1 MFLIFILCN
10 KIIIL
15 GQYLRIMN
23 QEQKD
28 YISLLNSS
36 SVNDILIK
44 KTGWE
49 EISLHAHMHEKY
61 QIIYT
66 LSGTLHIQI
75 EDDSYFVPE
84 KHIAWI
90 PDNVVHEINSN
101 NRQVSLVIFYF
112 SPVWQ
117 PENIR
122 TSSFCIYNTNSVIGE
137 NIKYLA
143 SCGDCIKGDE
153 KRVLFDFAIS
163 FFNLLPALSYKVDFL
178 LKTMSIPNDHR
189 LYPILCY
196 MREHAFRNLK
206 IEQVAAE
213 FNVSVRNLS
222 RLLHNSGIRFN
233 TFINRH
239 RVNRA
244 IELFSDGGMTM
255 QQIAYETGFS
265 TPNNF
270 NRVFK
275 QITGTSPGLYEKG
288 VEENKKQP

>member
-1 MFLIFILCN
+1 M
-10 KIIIL
+10 K
-15 GQYLRIMN
+15 

-28 YISLLNSS
+28 YLCLLNNSS
-36 SVNDILIK
+36 IDDILIK

-49 EISLHAHMHEKY
+49 EISLSAHVHEKY

-90 PDNVVHEINSN
+90 PSNVMHEVSSN
-101 NRQVSLVIFYF
+101 NRQVSLIIFYF
-112 SPVWQ
+112 SPQCQ
-117 PENIR
+117 PESIR
-122 TSSFCIYNTNSVIGE
+122 TSSFCIYSANSLIGE

-143 SCGDCIKGDE
+143 SCGDCIKGNE
-153 KRVLFDFAIS
+153 QKLLFDYAIS
-163 FFNLLPALSYKVDFL
+163 FFNLVPALSYKVDFL
-178 LKTMSIPNDHR
+178 LKTMSIPDDHR
-189 LYPILCY
+189 LYPVLCY
-196 MREHAFRNLK
+196 MREHAFEDLR
-206 IEQVAAE
+206 IERVATE
-213 FNVSVRNLS
+213 FNISVRNLS
-222 RLLHNSGIRFN
+222 RLLHNSGIRFS
-233 TFINRH
+233 TFLNRH
-239 RVNRA
+239 RINRA
-244 IELFSDGGMTM
+244 IELFSDGGKTM

-288 VEENKKQP
+288 FTDNRKNKG

>member
-1 MFLIFILCN
+1 
-10 KIIIL
+10 
-15 GQYLRIMN
+15 MN

-36 SVNDILIK
+36 SENDILIK
-44 KTGWE
+44 KIGWE
-49 EISLHAHMHEKY
+49 EISLHAHSHEKY

-75 EDDSYFVPE
+75 DSDSYFVPE

-90 PDNVVHEINSN
+90 PGDVIHEINSN

-112 SPVWQ
+112 SPLCQ

-143 SCGDCIKGDE
+143 SCGDCIKSEDRG
-153 KRVLFDFAIS
+153 VLFDFAIS
-163 FFNLLPALSYKVDFL
+163 FFNLLPTLSYKVDFL

-189 LYPILCY
+189 LYPVLCY

-213 FNVSVRNLS
+213 FNISVRNLS
-222 RLLHNSGIRFN
+222 RLLHDSGIRFN
-233 TFINRH
+233 SFINRH

-244 IELFSDGGMTM
+244 IELFSDGGKTM

-275 QITGTSPGLYEKG
+275 QITGTSPSLYEKG
-288 VEENKKQP
+288 VTDNKKSAIEQ

>member
-1 MFLIFILCN
+1 
-10 KIIIL
+10 
-15 GQYLRIMN
+15 MN

-36 SVNDILIK
+36 SENDILIK

-49 EISLHAHMHEKY
+49 EISLHAHVHEKY

-75 EDDSYFVPE
+75 ENDSYFVPE

-112 SPVWQ
+112 SPIWQ
-117 PENIR
+117 SEKIR
-122 TSSFCIYNTNSVIGE
+122 TSSFCIYNSNSVICE

-143 SCGDCIKGDE
+143 LCGDCIDGNKNG
-153 KRVLFDFAIS
+153 VLFDFAIG
-163 FFNLLPALSYKVDFL
+163 FFNLLPILSYKVDFL

-196 MREHAFRNLK
+196 MREHAYENLK
-206 IEQVAAE
+206 IEHVADN
-213 FNVSVRNLS
+213 FNISVRNLS
-222 RLLHNSGIRFN
+222 RLLHNSGIRYN
-233 TFINRH
+233 SFINCH
-239 RVNRA
+239 RINRA
-244 IELFSDGGMTM
+244 IELFSDGGKTM

-275 QITGTSPGLYEKG
+275 QITGTSPGLYEKE
-288 VEENKKQP
+288 VMDNKKSAIEQ

>member
-1 MFLIFILCN
+1 
-10 KIIIL
+10 
-15 GQYLRIMN
+15 MN

-36 SVNDILIK
+36 SENDILIK

-49 EISLHAHMHEKY
+49 EKSLHAHTHEKY

-75 EDDSYFVPE
+75 ENDSYFVPG

-112 SPVWQ
+112 SPIWQ
-117 PENIR
+117 SEKIR
-122 TSSFCIYNTNSVIGE
+122 TSSFCIYNSNSVICE

-143 SCGDCIKGDE
+143 SCGDCIDGNKNS
-153 KRVLFDFAIS
+153 VLFDFAIG
-163 FFNLLPALSYKVDFL
+163 FFNLLPILSYKVDFL

-196 MREHAFRNLK
+196 MREHAYENLK
-206 IEQVAAE
+206 IEHVADN
-213 FNVSVRNLS
+213 FNISVRNLS
-222 RLLHNSGIRFN
+222 RLLHNSGIRYN
-233 TFINRH
+233 SFINRH
-239 RVNRA
+239 RINRA
-244 IELFSDGGMTM
+244 IELFSDGGKTM

-275 QITGTSPGLYEKG
+275 QITGTSPGLYEKE
-288 VEENKKQP
+288 VMDNKKSAIER

>member
-1 MFLIFILCN
+1 
-10 KIIIL
+10 
-15 GQYLRIMN
+15 MN
-23 QEQKD
+23 QEQIN
-28 YISLLNSS
+28 YIDFLNSS
-36 SVNDILIK
+36 SDFDILIK

-49 EISLHAHMHEKY
+49 EVSLHAHEHKKY

-75 EDDSYFVPE
+75 ENDSYFVPE

-112 SPVWQ
+112 SPIWQ
-117 PENIR
+117 SEKIR
-122 TSSFCIYNTNSVIGE
+122 TSSFCIYNSNSVICE

-143 SCGDCIKGDE
+143 SCGNCIDGNE
-153 KRVLFDFAIS
+153 NGVLFDFAIS
-163 FFNLLPALSYKVDFL
+163 FFNLLPILSYKVDFL

-189 LYPILCY
+189 LYPVLCY

-206 IEQVAAE
+206 IDQVAAE
-213 FNVSVRNLS
+213 FNISVRNLS
-222 RLLHNSGIRFN
+222 RLLHDSGIRFN
-233 TFINRH
+233 SFINRH

-244 IELFSDGGMTM
+244 IELFSDGGKTM

-270 NRVFK
+270 NRVFR
-275 QITGTSPGLYEKG
+275 QITGTSPSLYEKG
-288 VEENKKQP
+288 VADNKKSAIEQ